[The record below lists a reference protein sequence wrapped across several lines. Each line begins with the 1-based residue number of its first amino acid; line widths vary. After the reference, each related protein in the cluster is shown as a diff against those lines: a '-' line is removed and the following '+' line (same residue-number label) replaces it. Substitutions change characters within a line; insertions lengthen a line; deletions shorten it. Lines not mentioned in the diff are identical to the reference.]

1 MDSRF
6 KAPKE
11 PEYTCISELESNG
24 LLHLLDYMYVSNGI
38 QPTKIINSN
47 ESISMLKWIANSQ
60 LIPLP
65 TSISYISNKMGFNCS
80 SLFKHGLCYD
90 EDFNILLKIWIDE
103 ISANVM

>member
-65 TSISYISNKMGFNCS
+65 TSISYISNKMGFNCT
-80 SLFKHGLCYD
+80 SLFKHGLYYD